1 MMNLLS
7 GGCHLFQFHIS
18 QMKKYWRSDYVLT
31 DTCPSP
37 SVLLYSK
44 ADSDQLT
51 SSQQKPCMC
60 SYLDFKK
67 VFYYSALAF
76 SSVSHF
82 QTVNNTIKAF
92 LIDLIYFNDHSYR
105 GE

>member
-7 GGCHLFQFHIS
+7 GGCHLFQFRIS
-18 QMKKYWRSDYVLT
+18 HMKKYWRSDYVLT
-31 DTCPSP
+31 NTFPSP

-44 ADSDQLT
+44 ADFDELT

-60 SYLDFKK
+60 SYLGFKSF
-67 VFYYSALAF
+67 FYYPVLAF

-82 QTVNNTIKAF
+82 QTANNTN
-92 LIDLIYFNDHSYR
+92 L
-105 GE
+105 